1 VLKLKPSL
9 KRGLIFMVLII
20 AVFSVVSINCLL
32 KNQKFKKPLPP
43 RDTPSKEQFQPIDWA
58 DIYAKA
64 ISRLEYDKAK
74 AMSNAEAA
82 KAIDSIIKPK
92 FAYWAKKQGVKR
104 IKFSSVEFEKALLVN
119 DREDNLIVL
128 ENLNFPHSIEGCKGF
143 YLRLNI
149 VKRLGS
155 FQVVQLS
162 LREKSE

>member
-1 VLKLKPSL
+1 MKLSFKW
-9 KRGLIFMVLII
+9 GLIFTVLTIT
-20 AVFSVVSINCLL
+20 VFSVVSINYLS
-32 KNQKFKKPLPP
+32 KNQRLKKPLPLKE
-43 RDTPSKEQFQPIDWA
+43 TPNSQLFQLIDEA

-64 ISRLEYDKAK
+64 ISRLEFNKAK
-74 AMSNAEAA
+74 AMSTAEAA

-92 FAYWAKKQGVKR
+92 FAYWAKKQGFKK

-119 DREDNLIVL
+119 DGEDNLIVL

-149 VKRLGS
+149 VKRASS
-155 FQVVQLS
+155 FQVVQLN